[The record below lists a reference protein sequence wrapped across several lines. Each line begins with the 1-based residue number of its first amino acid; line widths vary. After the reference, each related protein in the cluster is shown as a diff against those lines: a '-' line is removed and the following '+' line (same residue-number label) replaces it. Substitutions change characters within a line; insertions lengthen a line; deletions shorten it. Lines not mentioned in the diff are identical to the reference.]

1 MSTAIRLS
9 NATFLIA
16 LISYF
21 VAMVASFGY
30 LAYKAEAWRKAAIGV
45 LAIGVVSQLV
55 SLVAIVVHL
64 HRAPWGSIYEF
75 CSSMALLLMGVTLFA
90 ILPRPNLAAVSGF
103 LCGVAVLLMGAGWVW
118 YAPPATLVPAL
129 RSNWL
134 TFHVFMAITGSTM
147 LLASGV
153 VSALYLARL
162 RWEGRN
168 PSWDVNLS
176 RAPSQASRTAADTPV
191 ADEGSAAVPAEL
203 AGRATG
209 PGAALAT
216 VPRKGL
222 VARLPAADR
231 LDELA
236 RRLVIIAFPIWTVA
250 IFAGAIW
257 GEQAWGRYWGW
268 DPKETMS
275 FMIWATFA
283 VYLHAR
289 ATKGWRTRGAAWVGV
304 AGGALILVNMFVVNI
319 LVSGL
324 HSYARP

>member
-9 NATFLIA
+9 NTTFLVA

-21 VAMVASFGY
+21 AAMVASFGY
-30 LAYKAEAWRKAAIGV
+30 LAYRAEAWRKVAIGALAVGVASHLVSQAAIV
-45 LAIGVVSQLV
+45 I
-55 SLVAIVVHL
+55 HL

-75 CSSMALLLMGVTLFA
+75 CSSMALFLMGVTLFA
-90 ILPRPNLAAVSGF
+90 ILPRRGLAAVGGF

-147 LLASGV
+147 LLAAGV

-162 RWEGRN
+162 RWEGRH
-168 PSWDVNLS
+168 PAWDITP
-176 RAPSQASRTAADTPV
+176 APVPAATSQATGDDTSTAGLTAATP
-191 ADEGSAAVPAEL
+191 EL

-216 VPRKGL
+216 VPRRGL

-304 AGGALILVNMFVVNI
+304 AGGVLILTNMFVVNI
-319 LVSGL
+319 VVSGL
-324 HSYARP
+324 HSYAQP

>member
-9 NATFLIA
+9 NATFLVA
-16 LISYF
+16 LFSYF
-21 VAMVASFGY
+21 AAMVASFGY
-30 LAYKAEAWRKAAIGV
+30 LAYKAEPWRKAAMGALAVGV
-45 LAIGVVSQLV
+45 TAHVVSQA
-55 SLVAIVVHL
+55 AIVVHL

-75 CSSMALLLMGVTLFA
+75 CSSMALLLMAVTLFA
-90 ILPRPNLAAVSGF
+90 ILPRRGLAAVAGF
-103 LCGVAVLLMGAGWVW
+103 LCGVAVVLMGAGWVW
-118 YAPPATLVPAL
+118 YAPPSTLVPAL

-147 LLASGV
+147 LLAASV
-153 VSALYLARL
+153 VSALYLIRL

-168 PSWDVNLS
+168 PTWDLAGGADDHAMS
-176 RAPSQASRTAADTPV
+176 RDDSEDATESRGTP
-191 ADEGSAAVPAEL
+191 EL

-209 PGAALAT
+209 PGAALVAA
-216 VPRKGL
+216 PRTGL
-222 VARLPAADR
+222 VSRLPSADR

-275 FMIWATFA
+275 FMIWATYA

-304 AGGALILVNMFVVNI
+304 TGGILIIANMFVVNL

>member
-1 MSTAIRLS
+1 MSTAVRVS

-16 LISYF
+16 LFSYF
-21 VAMVASFGY
+21 AAMVASFGY
-30 LAYKAEAWRKAAIGV
+30 LAYKAELWRKVALGV
-45 LAIGVVSQLV
+45 LAVGVASHTV
-55 SLVAIVVHL
+55 SLIAIVVQL
-64 HRAPWGSIYEF
+64 HRAPWGSLYEF

-90 ILPRPNLAAVSGF
+90 ILPRRSLAAVAGF
-103 LCGVAVLLMGAGWVW
+103 LCGTAVVLMGTGWIW
-118 YAPPATLVPAL
+118 YAPPSTLMPAL

-147 LLASGV
+147 LLAASV
-153 VSALYLARL
+153 VSALYLIRL

-168 PSWDVNLS
+168 PNWDLEPA
-176 RAPSQASRTAADTPV
+176 APADTTAGTVDASRGTP
-191 ADEGSAAVPAEL
+191 EL
-203 AGRATG
+203 AGRASG
-209 PGAALAT
+209 PGAVL
-216 VPRKGL
+216 VPAPQRGL
-222 VARLPAADR
+222 VSRLPSSER

-236 RRLVIIAFPIWTVA
+236 RKLVIIAFPIWTVA

-289 ATKGWRTRGAAWVGV
+289 ATKGWRIRGAAWVGV
-304 AGGALILVNMFVVNI
+304 AGGALILANMFVVNI

>member
-16 LISYF
+16 LVSYF

-30 LAYKAEAWRKAAIGV
+30 LAYKAEPWRKGAMAALGV
-45 LAIGVVSQLV
+45 GVTSQAV
-55 SLVAIVVHL
+55 SLAAIVVHL

-75 CSSMALLLMGVTLFA
+75 CSSMALLMMAVTLFA
-90 ILPRPNLAAVSGF
+90 IVPRRGLAAVSGF
-103 LCGVAVLLMGAGWVW
+103 LCGVAVVLMGAGWVW
-118 YAPPATLVPAL
+118 YAPPSTLVPAL

-147 LLASGV
+147 LLAAAV
-153 VSALYLARL
+153 VSALYLVRL

-168 PSWDVNLS
+168 PSWDL
-176 RAPSQASRTAADTPV
+176 TAATTKEVDAV
-191 ADEGSAAVPAEL
+191 ADAESGTRTPEL
-203 AGRATG
+203 AGRPTG
-209 PGAALAT
+209 PGAALAAT
-216 VPRKGL
+216 PRAGR
-222 VARLPAADR
+222 VARQPAAER

-304 AGGALILVNMFVVNI
+304 TGGVLILANMFVVNI

-324 HSYARP
+324 HSYAMP

>member
-1 MSTAIRLS
+1 MSTAVQLS
-9 NATFLIA
+9 NTTFLIA
-16 LISYF
+16 LFAYF

-30 LAYKAEAWRKAAIGV
+30 LAQRTEAWRKAAIGA
-45 LAIGVVSQLV
+45 LAIGLVSHVVSML
-55 SLVAIVVHL
+55 AIVVHL

-75 CSSMALLLMGVTLFA
+75 CSSMALFLMGVTLFA
-90 ILPRPNLAAVSGF
+90 ILPRRPLAAVAGF

-118 YAPPATLVPAL
+118 YAPPSTLVPAL

-134 TFHVFMAITGSTM
+134 TFHVFLAITGSTM
-147 LLASGV
+147 LLAAGV
-153 VSALYLARL
+153 VSALYLLRL

-168 PSWDVNLS
+168 PTWDI
-176 RAPSQASRTAADTPV
+176 
-191 ADEGSAAVPAEL
+191 AAVPAAPGTSAPGPEGASGAGLAAPEL

-216 VPRKGL
+216 VSRKGL
-222 VARLPAADR
+222 VARLPSADR

-236 RRLVIIAFPIWTVA
+236 RKLVIIAFPIWTLA

-304 AGGALILVNMFVVNI
+304 AGGSLILANMFVVNLI
-319 LVSGL
+319 VSGL

>member
-1 MSTAIRLS
+1 MSTAIRIS
-9 NATFLIA
+9 NATFLVA
-16 LISYF
+16 LFSYF

-30 LAYKAEAWRKAAIGV
+30 LAFKTERWRKAAIAV
-45 LAIGVVSQLV
+45 LAVGVASHLVSQI
-55 SLVAIVVHL
+55 AIVVHL

-75 CSSMALLLMGVTLFA
+75 CSSMGLLLMAVTLFA
-90 ILPRPNLAAVSGF
+90 ILPRRGLAGVAGF
-103 LCGVAVLLMGAGWVW
+103 LCGVAIVLMGAGWVW
-118 YAPPATLVPAL
+118 YAPPSTLVPAL

-147 LLASGV
+147 LLAASV
-153 VSALYLARL
+153 VSALYLLRL

-168 PSWDVNLS
+168 PAWDLPDAPTGEDIEAEIDAEGGDRTS
-176 RAPSQASRTAADTPV
+176 RGTP
-191 ADEGSAAVPAEL
+191 EL

-209 PGAALAT
+209 PGAALVAP
-216 VPRKGL
+216 PRNGL
-222 VARLPAADR
+222 VARLPSAER

-289 ATKGWRTRGAAWVGV
+289 ATKGWRVRGAAWVGV
-304 AGGALILVNMFVVNI
+304 TGGALIVANMFVVNL

>member
-9 NATFLIA
+9 NAAFLVA
-16 LISYF
+16 LFSYF

-30 LAYKAEAWRKAAIGV
+30 LAFKAEPWRKAAIGV
-45 LAIGVVSQLV
+45 LAVGVAAQLV
-55 SLVAIVVHL
+55 SLLAIVAHL

-75 CSSMALLLMGVTLFA
+75 SSSMGLLLMAVTLFA
-90 ILPRPNLAAVSGF
+90 ILPRRGLAGVAGF
-103 LCGVAVLLMGAGWVW
+103 LCGVAIILMGAGWVW
-118 YAPPATLVPAL
+118 YAPPSTLVPAL

-134 TFHVFMAITGSTM
+134 TLHVFMAITGSTM
-147 LLASGV
+147 LLASSV
-153 VSALYLARL
+153 VSALYLIRL

-168 PSWDVNLS
+168 PTWDLPAPASGTDADDVLLEQIS
-176 RAPSQASRTAADTPV
+176 R
-191 ADEGSAAVPAEL
+191 GSPEL

-209 PGAALAT
+209 PGTALA
-216 VPRKGL
+216 VAPRAGV
-222 VARLPAADR
+222 VARLPSAER

-236 RRLVIIAFPIWTVA
+236 RRLVIIAFPIWTLA

-275 FMIWATFA
+275 FMIWATYA

-304 AGGALILVNMFVVNI
+304 TGGILIIANMFVVNL